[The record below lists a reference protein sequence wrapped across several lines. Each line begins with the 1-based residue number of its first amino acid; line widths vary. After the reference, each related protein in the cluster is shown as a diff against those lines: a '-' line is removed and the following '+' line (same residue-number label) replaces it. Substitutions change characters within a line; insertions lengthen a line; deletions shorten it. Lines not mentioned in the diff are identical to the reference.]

1 MEPDDQLFWA
11 WERPRNDTLRSGY
24 YHNPSLSTLKNI
36 MRNGPGRDFREFGV
50 ETCENMLA
58 HVGTRIRWRL
68 FLVLCYAYVTCM
80 RSRVQKDGLQMQDI
94 AMLGAVVTQAYLLQ
108 SSRFSQLTHFHCEFK
123 LFVLSVKCKLCFGI
137 SAHHLLYLHNGCFAI
152 EGHGLWPSGHEHSLW
167 RHLLRFVW
175 FCEYRWACQR
185 DRCLPWKW
193 ADKRPCLNMEPE
205 HY

>member
-1 MEPDDQLFWA
+1 
-11 WERPRNDTLRSGY
+11 
-24 YHNPSLSTLKNI
+24 

-68 FLVLCYAYVTCM
+68 FLVRCYAYVTCM

-123 LFVLSVKCKLCFGI
+123 LF
-137 SAHHLLYLHNGCFAI
+137 
-152 EGHGLWPSGHEHSLW
+152 
-167 RHLLRFVW
+167 
-175 FCEYRWACQR
+175 
-185 DRCLPWKW
+185 
-193 ADKRPCLNMEPE
+193 
-205 HY
+205 